1 MSSRQSLA
9 TRDLIRALSACTFE
23 ISAYKP
29 LGWIDLPG
37 VEMTWGGVA
46 PPGGKY
52 TAPWA
57 APWIEFLVFLRQN
70 AIINANTTGVGHE
83 INQF

>member
-1 MSSRQSLA
+1 
-9 TRDLIRALSACTFE
+9 
-23 ISAYKP
+23 
-29 LGWIDLPG
+29 
-37 VEMTWGGVA
+37 MTWGGVA

>member
-1 MSSRQSLA
+1 
-9 TRDLIRALSACTFE
+9 
-23 ISAYKP
+23 
-29 LGWIDLPG
+29 
-37 VEMTWGGVA
+37 MTWGGVA

-83 INQF
+83 INQFQRQNRKRHCRNNSIKRTGSRRDQ